1 MVVLQVWQLVDLL
14 RVKKQRGG
22 AWIFLLLW
30 VEGDCWPGSELL
42 EGGRGGGEAWQEG
55 GHRPNHL
62 FDLRKG

>member
-22 AWIFLLLW
+22 AWIFLLW

-62 FDLRKG
+62 LHLRKG